1 MFGNK
6 GRRFNLAWYDAYG
19 EWLEYSARAHEAFC
33 LCCYLFKDEQNK
45 KGGGDA
51 FVTEGFTSWNKQER
65 LKTHEG
71 ETDNSSHYFVLKN
84 VET

>member
-1 MFGNK
+1 MFGK
-6 GRRFNLAWYDAYG
+6 KVRHFNFAWYDKYND
-19 EWLEYSARAHEAFC
+19 WFEYSAKADEAFC
-33 LCCYLFKDEQNK
+33 LFCYLFEQNK
-45 KGGGDA
+45 RGRGDA

>member
-51 FVTEGFTSWNKQER
+51 FVTEGFTS
-65 LKTHEG
+65 
-71 ETDNSSHYFVLKN
+71 
-84 VET
+84 